1 MPYKVFLVEDEIV
14 AREGIRDNID
24 WTSLGFVFCGEAS
37 DGEVAL
43 PQLETIQPDVLIT
56 DIKMPF
62 MDGLQLSKIV
72 RERVPAVKIIILSGH
87 DEFEYAQE
95 AVKLGVTEY
104 LLKPI
109 GVNDLQDVLKKIV
122 GQLDREREEKEN
134 LRRLKAQ
141 IEDNRAAVREQFLLR
156 LVTGSLSAVE
166 AVEQSQ
172 QLEMDI
178 IAPFYVVLVIKFT
191 LPHTTEQFNYLA
203 YQQVRRMIAGL
214 LANNPDVFV
223 VKKDLEELILIIKGH
238 RTDTLTQEANFLAG
252 LINNE
257 VAQKSQ
263 CRLTV
268 GRGQVK
274 NRLGDLATSFTE
286 AQINLKDDKTASQAD
301 KDELIKLNK
310 VALEKYL
317 AFGNLDEFDT
327 FFELY
332 IKPLSQATR
341 GSHLIKNYIFVDLV
355 LTTARF
361 VHHLGGNVDQVIPE
375 INDIET
381 RLMNITSINQVKAET
396 EKMFTSAIA
405 FRNGQN
411 QAVLLIEQV
420 KEFINTNFSNADLSL
435 TEVANQVN
443 LSSSYLSTL
452 FSQETGQTFKE
463 YLTGV
468 RIDQSKQLLR
478 TTMLKSVEIAE
489 QVGYNDPHYFSTV
502 FKKSTGLSPRKFR
515 LHSKGKQGGQR

>member
-14 AREGIRDNID
+14 AREGIRDNVD
-24 WTSLGFVFCGEAS
+24 WASLGFAFCGEAP

-43 PQLETIQPDVLIT
+43 PQIETIQPDVLIT

-62 MDGLQLSKIV
+62 MDGLQLSKII
-72 RERVPAVKIIILSGH
+72 RERMPAVKIIILSGH
-87 DEFEYAQE
+87 DEFQYAQE

-109 GVNDLQDVLKKIV
+109 GVRELHETLQKIAD
-122 GQLDREREEKEN
+122 Q
-134 LRRLKAQ
+134 LRRDQEEEDNLQKLKAQ
-141 IEDNRAAVREQFLLR
+141 VEDNRTVVQERFLLR
-156 LVTGSLSAVE
+156 LVTGSLSVAE
-166 AVEQSQ
+166 AIEQSQ
-172 QLEMDI
+172 RLRIDI

-191 LPHTTEQFNYLA
+191 LPTATGQFNYHA
-203 YQQVRRMIAGL
+203 YQQVRHMIAGV

-223 VKKDLEELILIIKGH
+223 VKKDLEEMALIIKSS
-238 RTDTLTQEANFLAG
+238 RADTLTQEANFLAG
-252 LINNE
+252 LISNE

-263 CRLTV
+263 CQLTV
-268 GRGQVK
+268 GQGQIK
-274 NRLGDLATSFTE
+274 NRLGDLAASFTE
-286 AQINLKDDKTASQAD
+286 AQISLKDNVLDQHINTTPQAD
-301 KDELIKLNK
+301 KDELLKLNK
-310 VALEKYL
+310 DALKKFL
-317 AFGNLDEFDT
+317 AFGNLDEFNS

-332 IKPLSQATR
+332 LKPLSQAAL

-375 INDIET
+375 INEIET
-381 RLMNITSINQVKAET
+381 RLMNITSIDQVKTET

-411 QAVLLIEQV
+411 QAVLLIDKV
-420 KEFINTNFSNADLSL
+420 KEFINSNFDNADLSL
-435 TEVANQVN
+435 TEVASQVN
-443 LSSSYLSTL
+443 LNSSYLSTL

-468 RIDQSKQLLR
+468 RIDQAKQLLR
-478 TTMLKSVEIAE
+478 TTSLKSVEIAE
-489 QVGYNDPHYFSTV
+489 RVGYNDPHYFSTV
-502 FKKSTGLSPRKFR
+502 FKKSTGLSPRNFR
-515 LHSKGKQGGQR
+515 LRSN